1 MQTSVAVLQ
10 NASDPRNASEAENSF
25 RMLPVLTMLIG
36 AMIVGVG
43 ILLLPES
50 RSGGDHIVAIGLSP
64 FCSGPVVTRWAT
76 DRFTLRPTD
85 QRRWS
90 MAFAV
95 LAGILLVLFVSI
107 NRMTFGEGQLGSED
121 FEEVGRALS
130 AYRLRIDQSTPTD
143 HRLPQRAT
151 EPVAAATISRPHGE
165 RSTELEPG
173 RKRCRTPVS

>member
-1 MQTSVAVLQ
+1 MIET
-10 NASDPRNASEAENSF
+10 ASGPISRDLHYLFFIRRPRHTDVTETTASEAENSF

-50 RSGGDHIVAIGLSP
+50 RLGGAHIVAIGLSL
-64 FCSGPVVTRWAT
+64 FCSGLVVTRWAA
-76 DRFTLRPTD
+76 DRFTLRSTD

-107 NRMTFGEGQLGSED
+107 NWMTFGEGQFGSED
-121 FEEVGRALS
+121 FEEVG
-130 AYRLRIDQSTPTD
+130 
-143 HRLPQRAT
+143 
-151 EPVAAATISRPHGE
+151 
-165 RSTELEPG
+165 
-173 RKRCRTPVS
+173 